1 MLHNQLLYSFYS
13 GGKLTIR
20 MIHVHIV
27 VKSDTQVRYVTNSP
41 FSFSP
46 KLWHKHS
53 YRQIPRSF
61 LSSHFPSPYHLA
73 PLLFPLL
80 RSNPILYFTRT
91 THAHDASHR
100 AAPTRMCA
108 LCMWVGHGMTTVES
122 NMKREH
128 NLYLPCE
135 DSPQSISF
143 SCSRLALLAPTVPW
157 LHCFLFCNA
166 ATVSCVQYSTPK
178 NAYVAEDQ
186 PRCSTSI
193 VKKRCSSLSSFVR
206 PRLAIRYSPA
216 HVT

>member
-80 RSNPILYFTRT
+80 RFNPILYFTRT

-100 AAPTRMCA
+100 TAPTRMCA
-108 LCMWVGHGMTTVES
+108 LCMWVGHGMTMVES

-128 NLYLPCE
+128 NLYLACE
-135 DSPQSISF
+135 DSPQRAFFLLFSSCPLSF
-143 SCSRLALLAPTVPW
+143 YCTLTSLLSFLQCRNCRLRSVFEPAKCVRCGGPTALFY
-157 LHCFLFCNA
+157 LHCQEALFFRF
-166 ATVSCVQYSTPK
+166 P
-178 NAYVAEDQ
+178 
-186 PRCSTSI
+186 P
-193 VKKRCSSLSSFVR
+193 SLG
-206 PRLAIRYSPA
+206 LG
-216 HVT
+216 

>member
-1 MLHNQLLYSFYS
+1 MSISFVMRLRNSLSSFPNMLHNQLLYSFYS

-91 THAHDASHR
+91 MHAHDASHR

-122 NMKREH
+122 NMKGSIIYTWLVKTLH
-128 NLYLPCE
+128 SIFLSLVLVLP
-135 DSPQSISF
+135 S
-143 SCSRLALLAPTVPW
+143 
-157 LHCFLFCNA
+157 
-166 ATVSCVQYSTPK
+166 
-178 NAYVAEDQ
+178 
-186 PRCSTSI
+186 
-193 VKKRCSSLSSFVR
+193 
-206 PRLAIRYSPA
+206 
-216 HVT
+216 